1 MSLSVLKKIT
11 FFIVIIVIILMI
23 FFLKSI
29 VEPILFSI
37 LLAYIL
43 NPFVK
48 YLSGKGINKRL
59 AAISIIIILFAFFT
73 FIIFFIIPG
82 MMKDLLGAISSLDKY
97 GEKITEY
104 INNSG
109 YNTIPKYM
117 RQVLDN
123 NILKFEGI
131 TVKYLNELFK
141 QIINFGMELP
151 TYILAP
157 VFIYYFLIDTDF
169 FLNLIK
175 ILIPVRARV
184 KTIELGREMDKI
196 IGGFIRSQL
205 ILSLIVM
212 VLTFIVL
219 VVFKIKFPIVI
230 AFINGVANIIPY
242 FGPIIGL
249 FPAFIAALSESTN
262 KAIMIGIAFLILQEI
277 ESSVIA
283 PKVMGESIG
292 MHPVFV
298 MIVLLIGGKFF
309 GAWGLIFS
317 IPVGGI
323 IKVSWNYLIRSMY

>member
-1 MSLSVLKKIT
+1 MRLNILKKIT
-11 FFIVIIVIILMI
+11 FFIVFILI
-23 FFLKSI
+23 LLLLLYLKSI
-29 VEPILFSI
+29 VEPIVFSI

-43 NPFVK
+43 KPFVK
-48 YLSGKGINKRL
+48 YLSSKGINKRI
-59 AAISIIIILFAFFT
+59 AALFVIIVLFAFFT
-73 FIIFFIIPG
+73 FIIFYIIPG

-97 GEKITEY
+97 GTTITEY

-109 YNTIPKYM
+109 YHAIPKYM
-117 RQVLDN
+117 RNILDS
-123 NILKFEGI
+123 NILKIEGV

-157 VFIYYFLIDTDF
+157 VFIYYFLIDTEF

-175 ILIPVRARV
+175 MLIPVKARV

-196 IGGFIRSQL
+196 IGGFIRSQI

-212 VLTFIVL
+212 VLTFFVL
-219 VVFKIKFPIVI
+219 VAFKIKFPIVI

-249 FPAFIAALSESTN
+249 FPAFIAALSESSN
-262 KAIMIGIAFLILQEI
+262 KAILIGITFIVLQEI
-277 ESSVIA
+277 ESSIIA

-309 GAWGLIFS
+309 GALGLIFS
-317 IPVGGI
+317 IPVGGV
-323 IKVSWNYLIRSMY
+323 IKVTWNYLIRSMY